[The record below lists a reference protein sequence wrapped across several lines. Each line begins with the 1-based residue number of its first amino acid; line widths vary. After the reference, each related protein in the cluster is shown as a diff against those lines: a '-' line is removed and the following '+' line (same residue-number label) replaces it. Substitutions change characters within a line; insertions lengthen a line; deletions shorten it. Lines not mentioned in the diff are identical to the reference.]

1 MSILVGIAI
10 IVDLQVRPLIK
21 TVAAEEAKIIST
33 QAINHTVFDEL
44 TKQDS
49 DYSNLVH
56 IERGDDGKVL
66 AITSDIQK
74 MNKLKAAIS
83 MAIQDKISNNNI
95 ACSSVPLGTLINT
108 DIFSGRGPR
117 VPLKIS
123 LSGAVITN
131 FKSNFTSAGINQTKH
146 MIYLNVQTKIYVF
159 IPGYPSYTCV
169 NTDVLIAETVI
180 VGAVPEVFANMDK
193 PSDTSAVTGLAQ
205 LGK

>member
-74 MNKLKAAIS
+74 MNKLKATIS
-83 MAIQDKISNNNI
+83 MAIQDRISNNNI

-180 VGAVPEVFANMDK
+180 VGAVPEVFATMDK
-193 PSDTSAVTGLAQ
+193 PSDTSAATGLAQ